1 MSGLMARRRSMDRIT
16 KAGEIWQQYLDGV
29 KYQQSMGFTTDFPKF
44 ISFKEGD
51 QWAAVTENTKNLPR
65 PVFNITEM
73 FIRAKRAAITNQ
85 GLSLTYTPLEV
96 FDDEEQQAKAEQ
108 GAKDFTDFAKI
119 MWENLD
125 QEELNNEFVD
135 DSVTVGTGIL
145 HYYWNPNK
153 KGGNQLK
160 WDGDLEGEV
169 LDPLNVFFSN
179 PQRRKVQEQE
189 WIIIQ
194 DRMTVAAAKEMARH
208 EEVPEEYIKLIGADN
223 NESGEYTAET
233 KEVKENDKI
242 TVLIKYFKKDGAVYY
257 SKSIS
262 NMVIVDDRSLTPEID
277 GLSTGYKMNLY
288 PIALMSCIR
297 RKKCI
302 YGLGIAQDVIAIN
315 KAVNQL
321 KAMQLLN
328 AIQCGNPA
336 LVTRP
341 NAIRQKITNQGGQI
355 ITDHSPDGN
364 GLRYLNPPNFST
376 IFSQLGNEMFELA
389 RTTTGVTDVSTGET
403 LGANMAASAIIA
415 LQNQAKT
422 PIKELQNR
430 YFSAIKEVGDI
441 WLEFFKAYYNMDRNM
456 VVENEDGE
464 MENRIF
470 NGSQYADIDYK
481 LKVEVTVASD
491 KETLAVSLLD
501 SMRQREDINKEQY
514 VELMPDAAMPFK
526 AEIKDIWKKEKQDI
540 LVQAMVQIKQ
550 QQMII
555 QQLQAQQGDVQKSN
569 EMLGQA
575 MGQIKQQ
582 GEIINQ
588 MGGMGNE
595 MQGM

>member
-1 MSGLMARRRSMDRIT
+1 MDSIR
-16 KAGEIWQQYLDGV
+16 KAGEIWKQYLDGV

-65 PVFNITEM
+65 PVFNITDM
-73 FIRAKRAAITNQ
+73 FIRSKRAAVTNQ
-85 GLSLTYTPLEV
+85 GLSLVYTPLEV
-96 FDDEEQQAKAEQ
+96 FDDEETQARAEQ

-135 DSVTVGTGIL
+135 DAVTVGTGIL

-160 WDGDLEGEV
+160 WNGDLQGEV
-169 LDPLNVFFSN
+169 LDPLNVFFAN
-179 PQRRKVQEQE
+179 PHRKKVQDQE

-194 DRMTVAAAKEMARH
+194 DRMTVKEARDLARREGIA
-208 EEVPEEYIKLIGADN
+208 EELVRLIGADN
-223 NESGEYTAET
+223 NESGEYTSET
-233 KEVKENDKI
+233 KEVTENDKI
-242 TVLIKYFKKDGAVYY
+242 TVLLKYFKKDGVVYY
-257 SKSIS
+257 SKSTS
-262 NMVIVDDRSLTPEID
+262 SLVIIDDRLLTPEVE
-277 GLSTGYKMNLY
+277 GSTYKMGLY

-302 YGLGIAQDVIAIN
+302 YGLGYAQDVIAIN

-355 ITDHSPDGN
+355 ITDYSPNGDGI
-364 GLRYLNPPNFST
+364 RYMQPPNFST

-456 VVENEDGE
+456 IVEDEEGKA
-464 MENRIF
+464 ENRVF
-470 NGSQYADIDYK
+470 NGSNYADIDYK
-481 LKVEVTVASD
+481 LKVEVAVATD

-501 SMRQREDINKEQY
+501 AMRAREDINKEQY
-514 VELMPDAAMPFK
+514 VELMPDDAMPFK
-526 AEIKDIWKKEKQDI
+526 ADIKEIWKKEKQDV
-540 LVQAMVQIKQ
+540 LVQAMGQIKQ

-555 QQLQAQQGDVQKSN
+555 DQLQGQQGDVQKSN
-569 EMLGQA
+569 QLLGQA
-575 MGQIKQQ
+575 LGQIKQQ
-582 GEIINQ
+582 EEM

>member
-1 MSGLMARRRSMDRIT
+1 MVRRHKMDSIR
-16 KAGEIWQQYLDGV
+16 KAGEIWKQYLDGV

-85 GLSLTYTPLEV
+85 GLVLVYTPLEV
-96 FDDEEQQAKAEQ
+96 FDDEKTQARAEQ

-135 DSVTVGTGIL
+135 DAVTVGTGIL

-160 WDGDLEGEV
+160 WNGDLQGEV
-169 LDPLNVFFSN
+169 LDPLNVFFAN
-179 PQRRKVQEQE
+179 PHRKKVQDQE

-194 DRMTVAAAKEMARH
+194 DRMTVKEARDLARREGIA
-208 EEVPEEYIKLIGADN
+208 EELVRLIGADN

-233 KEVKENDKI
+233 KEVTENDKI
-242 TVLIKYFKKDGAVYY
+242 TVLLKYFKKDGAVYY
-257 SKSIS
+257 SKSTS
-262 NMVIVDDRSLTPEID
+262 SLVIIDDRLLTPEVE
-277 GLSTGYKMNLY
+277 GSTYKMGLY

-302 YGLGIAQDVIAIN
+302 YGLGYAQDVIAIN

-355 ITDHSPDGN
+355 ITDYSPNGDGI
-364 GLRYLNPPNFST
+364 RYMQPPNFST

-441 WLEFFKAYYNMDRNM
+441 WLEFFKAYYNLDRNM
-456 VVENEDGE
+456 IVEDEDGNA
-464 MENRIF
+464 ENRIF

-481 LKVEVTVASD
+481 LKVEVAVATD

-526 AEIKDIWKKEKQDI
+526 ADIKEIWKKEKQDV
-540 LVQAMVQIKQ
+540 LVQAMGQIKQ

-555 QQLQAQQGDVQKSN
+555 DQLQGQQGDAQKSN
-569 EMLGQA
+569 QLLGQA
-575 MGQIKQQ
+575 LGQIKQQ
-582 GEIINQ
+582 EEM

>member
-1 MSGLMARRRSMDRIT
+1 MDRIT
-16 KAGEIWQQYLDGV
+16 KAGEIWKQYLDGV
-29 KYQQSMGFTTDFPKF
+29 KYQQAMGFTTDFPKF
-44 ISFKEGD
+44 IAFKEGN

-73 FIRAKRAAITNQ
+73 FIRAKRAAVTNQ
-85 GLSLTYTPLEV
+85 GLSMVYTPHEV
-96 FDDEEQQAKAEQ
+96 FDDDEQQARSEQ

-119 MWENLD
+119 MWENID

-135 DSVTVGTGIL
+135 DAVTVGTGIL

-160 WDGDLEGEV
+160 WSGDMEGEV

-179 PQRRKVQEQE
+179 PQRRKVQDQE

-194 DRMTVAAAKEMARH
+194 DRMTVGEAKELARR
-208 EEVPEEYIKLIGADN
+208 ENVPEEFVKLIGADD
-223 NESGEYTAET
+223 NESGEYASET

-242 TVLIKYFKKDGAVYY
+242 TVLIKYFKKNGDVYY

-262 NMVIVDDRSLTPEID
+262 NMVIVEDRLLTPVVED
-277 GLSTGYKMNLY
+277 GVDPEYKMTLY
-288 PIALMSCIR
+288 PIVLMSCIR

-302 YGLGIAQDVIAIN
+302 YGLGYAQDVIAVN
-315 KAVNQL
+315 KAINQL

-336 LVTRP
+336 LVTTP

-355 ITDHSPDGN
+355 ITDYSPNGN
-364 GLRYLNPPNFST
+364 GIRYLQPPNFSSV
-376 IFSQLGNEMFELA
+376 FSQLGNEMFELA

-456 VVENEDGE
+456 AVENEDGE
-464 MENRIF
+464 VENRIF
-470 NGSQYADIDYK
+470 NGSRYADIDYK
-481 LKVEVTVASD
+481 LKVEVAVASD

-501 SMRQREDINKEQY
+501 AMREREDINKEQY
-514 VELMPDAAMPFK
+514 VELMPDGAMPFK
-526 AEIKDIWKKEKQDI
+526 TQIKDIWAKEKQDV
-540 LVQAMVQIKQ
+540 LVQAMEQIKQ
-550 QQMII
+550 YQMII
-555 QQLQAQQGDVQKSN
+555 QQMQAQQGDVQKSN

-582 GEIINQ
+582 GEILNQ
-588 MGGMGNE
+588 MGGMSNEVQGVPDGNVY
-595 MQGM
+595 

>member
-1 MSGLMARRRSMDRIT
+1 MDSIR
-16 KAGEIWQQYLDGV
+16 KAGEIWKQYLDGV

-85 GLSLTYTPLEV
+85 GLSLVYTPLEV
-96 FDDEEQQAKAEQ
+96 FDDEETQARAEQ

-135 DSVTVGTGIL
+135 DAVTVGTGIL

-160 WDGDLEGEV
+160 WNGDLQGEV
-169 LDPLNVFFSN
+169 LDPLNVFFAN
-179 PQRRKVQEQE
+179 PHRKKVQDQE

-194 DRMTVAAAKEMARH
+194 DRMTVKEARELAKREGIA
-208 EEVPEEYIKLIGADN
+208 EELVRLIGADN

-233 KEVKENDKI
+233 KEVTENDKI
-242 TVLIKYFKKDGAVYY
+242 TVLLKYFKKDGAVYY
-257 SKSIS
+257 SKSTS
-262 NMVIVDDRSLTPEID
+262 SLVIIDDRLLTPEVE
-277 GLSTGYKMNLY
+277 GSSYKMGLY

-302 YGLGIAQDVIAIN
+302 YGLGYAQDVIAIN

-355 ITDHSPDGN
+355 ITDYSPNGDGI
-364 GLRYLNPPNFST
+364 RYMQPPNFST

-456 VVENEDGE
+456 IVEDEEGKA
-464 MENRIF
+464 ENRVF
-470 NGSQYADIDYK
+470 NGSNYADIDYK
-481 LKVEVTVASD
+481 LKVEVAVATD

-501 SMRQREDINKEQY
+501 SMRAREDINKEQY

-526 AEIKDIWKKEKQDI
+526 ADIKEIWKKEKQDV
-540 LVQAMVQIKQ
+540 LVQAMGQIKQ

-555 QQLQAQQGDVQKSN
+555 DQLQSQQGDVQKSN
-569 EMLGQA
+569 QLLGQA
-575 MGQIKQQ
+575 LGQIKQQ
-582 GEIINQ
+582 EEM

>member
-1 MSGLMARRRSMDRIT
+1 MDSIT
-16 KAGEIWQQYLDGV
+16 KAGEIWKQYQDGV

-145 HYYWNPNK
+145 HYYWNSNK

-160 WDGDLEGEV
+160 WQGDMEGEV
-169 LDPLNVFFSN
+169 LDPLNVFFAN
-179 PQRRKVQEQE
+179 PHRRKVQEQE

-194 DRMTVAAAKEMARH
+194 DRLTVKAVQEMARQ
-208 EEVPEEYIKLIGADN
+208 EGVPEELVRLIGADN
-223 NESGEYTAET
+223 NESGEYTSET
-233 KEVKENDKI
+233 KEVTDNDKI

-257 SKSIS
+257 SKSIA
-262 NMVIVDDRSLTPEID
+262 NMVIVDDRLLTPEVE
-277 GLSTGYKMNLY
+277 GLSYKMSLY
-288 PIALMSCIR
+288 PIAIMPCIR

-302 YGLGIAQDVIAIN
+302 YGLGYAQDVIAVN
-315 KAVNQL
+315 KALNQL
-321 KAMQLLN
+321 NGMELLN

-336 LVTRP
+336 VVVTP
-341 NAIRQKITNQGGQI
+341 NAIRQKLTNQGGQI
-355 ITDHSPDGN
+355 ITDYSPDGN
-364 GLRYLNPPNFST
+364 GIRYLQPPAFST
-376 IFSQLGNEMFELA
+376 IFSRLGNEMFELV

-441 WLEFFKAYYNMDRNM
+441 WLEFFKAYYNTDRNM
-456 VVENEDGE
+456 AVENEEGKV
-464 MENRIF
+464 ENRIF

-481 LKVEVTVASD
+481 LKVEVAVATD

-526 AEIKDIWKKEKQDI
+526 TQIKDIWAKEKQDV
-540 LVQAMVQIKQ
+540 LVQAMGQIKQ

-555 QQLQAQQGDVQKSN
+555 DQLQSQQGNTQKSN
-569 EMLGQA
+569 ELLGQA
-575 MGQIKQQ
+575 LGQIKQQ
-582 GEIINQ
+582 EEL

>member
-1 MSGLMARRRSMDRIT
+1 MDRIT
-16 KAGEIWQQYLDGV
+16 KAGEIWKQYLDGV
-29 KYQQSMGFTTDFPKF
+29 KYQQAMGFTTDFPKF
-44 ISFKEGD
+44 IAFKEGN

-85 GLSLTYTPLEV
+85 SLSMVYTPLEV
-96 FDDEEQQAKAEQ
+96 FDDDEQQARSERGAE
-108 GAKDFTDFAKI
+108 DFTDFAKI
-119 MWENLD
+119 IWENID
-125 QEELNNEFVD
+125 QEELNNEIVD
-135 DSVTVGTGIL
+135 DAVTVGTGIL

-160 WDGDLEGEV
+160 WSGDMEGEV

-179 PQRRKVQEQE
+179 PQRRKVQDQE

-194 DRMTVAAAKEMARH
+194 DRMTVGEAKELARR
-208 EEVPEEYIKLIGADN
+208 ENVPEEFVKLIGADD
-223 NESGEYTAET
+223 NESGEYASET

-242 TVLIKYFKKDGAVYY
+242 TVLIKYFKKNGAVYY

-262 NMVIVDDRSLTPEID
+262 NMVIVEDRLLTPVVED
-277 GLSTGYKMNLY
+277 GVDPEYKMTLY
-288 PIALMSCIR
+288 PIGLMWCIR

-302 YGLGIAQDVIAIN
+302 YGLGYAQDVIAVN
-315 KAVNQL
+315 KAINQL

-336 LVTRP
+336 LVTTP

-355 ITDHSPDGN
+355 ITDYSPNGN
-364 GLRYLNPPNFST
+364 GIRYLQPPNFSSV
-376 IFSQLGNEMFELA
+376 FSQLGNEMFELA

-456 VVENEDGE
+456 AVENEDGE
-464 MENRIF
+464 VENRIF
-470 NGSQYADIDYK
+470 NGSRYADIDYK
-481 LKVEVTVASD
+481 LKVEVAVASD

-501 SMRQREDINKEQY
+501 AMREREDINKEQY
-514 VELMPDAAMPFK
+514 VELMPDGAMPFK
-526 AEIKDIWKKEKQDI
+526 TQIKDIWAKEKQDV
-540 LVQAMVQIKQ
+540 LVQAMEQIKQ
-550 QQMII
+550 YQMII
-555 QQLQAQQGDVQKSN
+555 QQMQAQQGDVQKSN

-588 MGGMGNE
+588 MGGMSNEVQGVPDGNVY
-595 MQGM
+595 

>member
-1 MSGLMARRRSMDRIT
+1 MESIR
-16 KAGEIWQQYLDGV
+16 KAGEIWKQYLDGV

-73 FIRAKRAAITNQ
+73 FIRSKRAAVTNQ
-85 GLSLTYTPLEV
+85 GLSLVYTPLEV
-96 FDDEEQQAKAEQ
+96 FDDEETQARAEQ

-135 DSVTVGTGIL
+135 DAVTVGTGIL

-153 KGGNQLK
+153 SGGNQLK
-160 WDGDLEGEV
+160 WNGDLQGEV
-169 LDPLNVFFSN
+169 LDPLNVFFAN
-179 PQRRKVQEQE
+179 PHRKKVQDQE

-194 DRMTVAAAKEMARH
+194 DRMTVKEARDLARREGIA
-208 EEVPEEYIKLIGADN
+208 EELVRLIGADN

-233 KEVKENDKI
+233 KEVTENDKI
-242 TVLIKYFKKDGAVYY
+242 TVLLKYFKKDGAVYY
-257 SKSIS
+257 SKSTS
-262 NMVIVDDRSLTPEID
+262 SLVIIDDRLLTPEVE
-277 GLSTGYKMNLY
+277 GSTYKMGLY
-288 PIALMSCIR
+288 PIALMPCIR

-302 YGLGIAQDVIAIN
+302 YGLGYAQDVIAIN

-355 ITDHSPDGN
+355 ITDYSPDGN
-364 GLRYLNPPNFST
+364 GIRYMQPPNFST

-456 VVENEDGE
+456 IVEDEEGKA
-464 MENRIF
+464 ENRIF
-470 NGSQYADIDYK
+470 NGSNYADIDYK
-481 LKVEVTVASD
+481 LKVEVAVATD

-501 SMRQREDINKEQY
+501 AMRAREDINKEQY

-526 AEIKDIWKKEKQDI
+526 ADIKEIWKKEKQDV
-540 LVQAMVQIKQ
+540 LVQALQQIKQ
-550 QQMII
+550 LQMII
-555 QQLQAQQGDVQKSN
+555 DQLQGQQGNVEQSN
-569 EMLGQA
+569 AMLGQA
-575 MGQIKQQ
+575 LGQIKQQ

>member
-1 MSGLMARRRSMDRIT
+1 MDNIT
-16 KAGEIWQQYLDGV
+16 KAKEIWQQYLDGV
-29 KYQQSMGFTTDFPKF
+29 RYQQSMGFTTDFPKF

-73 FIRAKRAAITNQ
+73 FIRSKRAAITNQ
-85 GLSLTYTPLEV
+85 GLSLVYTPLEV
-96 FDDEEQQAKAEQ
+96 FDDEQMQEKAEQ

-135 DSVTVGTGIL
+135 DAVTVGTGIL
-145 HYYWNPNK
+145 HYYWDPNK

-160 WDGDLEGEV
+160 WNGDLQGEV
-169 LDPLNVFFSN
+169 LDPLNVFFAN
-179 PQRRKVQEQE
+179 PHRRKVQDQE

-194 DRMTVAAAKEMARH
+194 DRMTVKEARDLARREGIA
-208 EEVPEEYIKLIGADN
+208 EELVRLIGADN

-233 KEVKENDKI
+233 KEVTENDKI
-242 TVLIKYFKKDGAVYY
+242 TVLLKYFKKDGAVYY
-257 SKSIS
+257 SKSTS
-262 NMVIVDDRSLTPEID
+262 SLVIIDDRLLTPEVE
-277 GLSTGYKMNLY
+277 GSTYKMGLY

-302 YGLGIAQDVIAIN
+302 YGLGYAQDVIAIN

-355 ITDHSPDGN
+355 ITDYSPDGN
-364 GLRYLNPPNFST
+364 GIRYMQPPNFST

-456 VVENEDGE
+456 IVEDEEGKA
-464 MENRIF
+464 ENRVF
-470 NGSQYADIDYK
+470 NGSNYADIDYK
-481 LKVEVTVASD
+481 LKVEVAVASD

-501 SMRQREDINKEQY
+501 AMRERQDINKEQY
-514 VELMPDAAMPFK
+514 VELMPDDAMPFK
-526 AEIKDIWKKEKQDI
+526 ADIKEIWKKEKQDV
-540 LVQAMVQIKQ
+540 LVQAMGQIKQ

-555 QQLQAQQGDVQKSN
+555 DQLQGQQGDVQKSN
-569 EMLGQA
+569 QLLGQA
-575 MGQIKQQ
+575 LGQIKQQ
-582 GEIINQ
+582 EEM

>member
-1 MSGLMARRRSMDRIT
+1 MDRIT
-16 KAGEIWQQYLDGV
+16 KASEIWKQYLDGV

-85 GLSLTYTPLEV
+85 SLSLTYTPIEV
-96 FDDEEQQAKAEQ
+96 FDDEGMRARAEQ

-119 MWENLD
+119 MWENID

-160 WDGDLEGEV
+160 WNGDMQGEV
-169 LDPLNVFFSN
+169 LDPLNVFVSN
-179 PQRRKVQEQE
+179 PQRRKIQDQE
-189 WIIIQ
+189 WVIIQ
-194 DRMTVAAAKEMARH
+194 DRMTIGEAKGLARR
-208 EEVPEEYIKLIGADN
+208 EGIAEEYIKLIGADN
-223 NESGEYTAET
+223 NESGEYTSET
-233 KEVKENDKI
+233 KEVTENDKI

-257 SKSIS
+257 SKSTS
-262 NMVIVDDRSLTPEID
+262 SMVIVEDRALTPEVE
-277 GLSTGYKMNLY
+277 GSTFKMSLY
-288 PIALMSCIR
+288 PIVLMPCIR
-297 RKKCI
+297 RKQCI

-315 KAVNQL
+315 KAINQL

-355 ITDHSPDGN
+355 ITDYSPNGDGI
-364 GLRYLNPPNFST
+364 RYMQPPNFST

-456 VVENEDGE
+456 AIENENGE
-464 MENRIF
+464 VERRIF
-470 NGSQYADIDYK
+470 NGSQYAGIDYK
-481 LKVEVTVASD
+481 LKVEVAVATD

-501 SMRQREDINKEQY
+501 AMRQREDINKEQY
-514 VELMPDAAMPFK
+514 VELMPDSAMPFK
-526 AEIKDIWKKEKQDI
+526 SQIKDIWAKEKQDI
-540 LVQAMVQIKQ
+540 LVQAMGQIKQ

-555 QQLQAQQGDVQKSN
+555 DQLQSQQGDAQKSN
-569 EMLGQA
+569 QLLGQA
-575 MGQIKQQ
+575 LGQIKQQ
-582 GEIINQ
+582 EEM

>member
-1 MSGLMARRRSMDRIT
+1 MDRIT
-16 KAGEIWQQYLDGV
+16 KAGDIWKQYLDGV

-96 FDDEEQQAKAEQ
+96 FDDEEMQTRAEQ

-119 MWENLD
+119 MWENID

-160 WDGDLEGEV
+160 WNGDMQGEV
-169 LDPLNVFFSN
+169 LDPLNVFVSN
-179 PQRRKVQEQE
+179 PQRRKIQDQE

-194 DRMTVAAAKEMARH
+194 DRMTIGEAKELARR
-208 EEVPEEYIKLIGADN
+208 EGIAEEYIKLIGADN
-223 NESGEYTAET
+223 NESGEYTSET
-233 KEVKENDKI
+233 KEVTENDKI

-257 SKSIS
+257 SKSTS
-262 NMVIVDDRSLTPEID
+262 SMVIVEDRALTPEVE
-277 GLSTGYKMNLY
+277 GSTFKMSLY
-288 PIALMSCIR
+288 PIALMPCIR

-315 KAVNQL
+315 KAINQL

-355 ITDHSPDGN
+355 ITDYSPNGDGI
-364 GLRYLNPPNFST
+364 RYMQPPNFST

-456 VVENEDGE
+456 AIENEDGE
-464 MENRIF
+464 VENRIF

-481 LKVEVTVASD
+481 LKVEVAVATD

-501 SMRQREDINKEQY
+501 AMRAREDINKEQY

-526 AEIKDIWKKEKQDI
+526 SQIKDIWAKEKQDI
-540 LVQAMVQIKQ
+540 LVQAMGQIKQ

-555 QQLQAQQGDVQKSN
+555 DQLQGQQGDVQKSN
-569 EMLGQA
+569 QLLGQA
-575 MGQIKQQ
+575 LGQIKQQ
-582 GEIINQ
+582 EEM

>member
-1 MSGLMARRRSMDRIT
+1 MVRRHKMDSIR
-16 KAGEIWQQYLDGV
+16 KAGEIWKQYLDGV

-73 FIRAKRAAITNQ
+73 FIRSKRAAVTNQ
-85 GLSLTYTPLEV
+85 GLSLVYTPLEV
-96 FDDEEQQAKAEQ
+96 FDDEKTQARAEQ

-135 DSVTVGTGIL
+135 DAVTVGTGIL

-153 KGGNQLK
+153 SGGNQLK
-160 WDGDLEGEV
+160 WNGDLQGEV
-169 LDPLNVFFSN
+169 LDPLNVFFAN
-179 PQRRKVQEQE
+179 PHRKKVQDQE

-194 DRMTVAAAKEMARH
+194 DRMTVKEARELARR
-208 EEVPEEYIKLIGADN
+208 EEVPEELVRLIGADN

-233 KEVKENDKI
+233 KEVTENDKI
-242 TVLIKYFKKDGAVYY
+242 TVLLKYFKKDGAVYY
-257 SKSIS
+257 SKSTS
-262 NMVIVDDRSLTPEID
+262 SLVIIDDRLLTPEVE
-277 GLSTGYKMNLY
+277 GSTYKMGLY

-302 YGLGIAQDVIAIN
+302 YGLGYAQDVIAIN

-336 LVTRP
+336 LVTKP

-355 ITDHSPDGN
+355 ITDYSPDGN
-364 GLRYLNPPNFST
+364 GIRYMQPPNFST

-456 VVENEDGE
+456 AIENEDGE
-464 MENRIF
+464 VENRIF

-481 LKVEVTVASD
+481 LKVEVAVATD

-501 SMRQREDINKEQY
+501 AMRAREDINKEQY

-526 AEIKDIWKKEKQDI
+526 SQIKDIWAKEKQDI
-540 LVQAMVQIKQ
+540 LVQAMGQIKQ

-555 QQLQAQQGDVQKSN
+555 DQLQSQQGDAQKSN
-569 EMLGQA
+569 QLLGQA
-575 MGQIKQQ
+575 LGQIKQQ
-582 GEIINQ
+582 EEM

>member
-1 MSGLMARRRSMDRIT
+1 MARRKHMDRIT
-16 KAGEIWQQYLDGV
+16 KAGEIWKQYLDGV

-73 FIRAKRAAITNQ
+73 FIRAKRAAVTNQ

-96 FDDEEQQAKAEQ
+96 FDDEQTQARAEQ

-135 DSVTVGTGIL
+135 DAVTVGTGIL

-160 WDGDLEGEV
+160 WNGDLQGEV
-169 LDPLNVFFSN
+169 LDPLNVFFAN
-179 PQRRKVQEQE
+179 PHRKKVQDQE

-194 DRMTVAAAKEMARH
+194 DRMTVKEAKELARR
-208 EEVPEEYIKLIGADN
+208 EEVPEELVRLIGADN
-223 NESGEYTAET
+223 NESGEYTSET
-233 KEVKENDKI
+233 KEVTENDKI
-242 TVLIKYFKKDGAVYY
+242 TVLLKYFKKDGAVYY
-257 SKSIS
+257 SKSTS
-262 NMVIVDDRSLTPEID
+262 SLVIIEDRLLTPEVED
-277 GLSTGYKMNLY
+277 STYKMGLY
-288 PIALMSCIR
+288 PIALLSCIR

-302 YGLGIAQDVIAIN
+302 YGLGYAQDVIAIN

-341 NAIRQKITNQGGQI
+341 NAIRQRITNQGGQI
-355 ITDHSPDGN
+355 ITDYSPNGDGI
-364 GLRYLNPPNFST
+364 RYMQPPNFST

-456 VVENEDGE
+456 IVEDEDGNA
-464 MENRIF
+464 ENRIF

-481 LKVEVTVASD
+481 LKVEVAVATD

-514 VELMPDAAMPFK
+514 VELMPDDAMPFK
-526 AEIKDIWKKEKQDI
+526 ADIKEIWKKEKQDV
-540 LVQAMVQIKQ
+540 LVQAMGQIKQ

-555 QQLQAQQGDVQKSN
+555 DQLQGQQGDVQKSN
-569 EMLGQA
+569 QLLGQA
-575 MGQIKQQ
+575 LGQIKQQ
-582 GEIINQ
+582 EEM

-595 MQGM
+595 M

>member
-1 MSGLMARRRSMDRIT
+1 MVRRRKMDSIR
-16 KAGEIWQQYLDGV
+16 KAGKIWEQYLNGV
-29 KYQQSMGFTTDFPKF
+29 NYQKLMGFTTDFPKF

-73 FIRAKRAAITNQ
+73 FIRSKRAAVTNQ
-85 GLSLTYTPLEV
+85 GLSLVYTPLEV
-96 FDDEEQQAKAEQ
+96 FDDEETQARAEQ

-135 DSVTVGTGIL
+135 DAVTVGTGIL

-153 KGGNQLK
+153 SGGNQLK
-160 WDGDLEGEV
+160 WNGDLQGEV
-169 LDPLNVFFSN
+169 LDPLNVFFAN
-179 PQRRKVQEQE
+179 PHRKKVQDQE

-194 DRMTVAAAKEMARH
+194 DRMTVKEARDLARREGIA
-208 EEVPEEYIKLIGADN
+208 EELVRLIGADN
-223 NESGEYTAET
+223 NESGEYTSET
-233 KEVKENDKI
+233 KEVTENDKI
-242 TVLIKYFKKDGAVYY
+242 TVLLKYFKKDGAVYY
-257 SKSIS
+257 SKSTS
-262 NMVIVDDRSLTPEID
+262 SLVIIDDRLLTPEVE
-277 GLSTGYKMNLY
+277 GSTYKMGLY

-302 YGLGIAQDVIAIN
+302 YGLGYAQDVIAIN

-355 ITDHSPDGN
+355 ITDYSPNGDGI
-364 GLRYLNPPNFST
+364 RYMQPPNFST

-456 VVENEDGE
+456 IVENEEGKA
-464 MENRIF
+464 ENRVF
-470 NGSQYADIDYK
+470 NGSNYADIDYK
-481 LKVEVTVASD
+481 LKVEVAVATD

-501 SMRQREDINKEQY
+501 AMRAREDINKEQY
-514 VELMPDAAMPFK
+514 VELMPDDAMPFK
-526 AEIKDIWKKEKQDI
+526 ADIKEIWKKEKQDV
-540 LVQAMVQIKQ
+540 LVQAMGQIKQ

-555 QQLQAQQGDVQKSN
+555 DQLQGQQGDVQKSN
-569 EMLGQA
+569 QLLGQA
-575 MGQIKQQ
+575 LGQIKQQ
-582 GEIINQ
+582 EEM

>member
-1 MSGLMARRRSMDRIT
+1 MDNIT
-16 KAGEIWQQYLDGV
+16 KAKEIWQQYLDGV
-29 KYQQSMGFTTDFPKF
+29 RYQQSMGFTTDFPKF

-73 FIRAKRAAITNQ
+73 FIRSKRAAITNQ
-85 GLSLTYTPLEV
+85 GLSLVYTPLEV
-96 FDDEEQQAKAEQ
+96 FDDEQMQERAEQ

-119 MWENLD
+119 MWENID

-135 DSVTVGTGIL
+135 DSVTVGTGVL
-145 HYYWNPNK
+145 HYFWNPNK

-160 WDGDLEGEV
+160 WQGNMEGEV
-169 LDPLNVFFSN
+169 LDPLNVFFAN
-179 PQRRKVQEQE
+179 PHRNKIQEQE

-194 DRMTVAAAKEMARH
+194 NRMTVKAVKDMARQ
-208 EEVPEEYIKLIGADN
+208 EGISDELIRLIGADN

-233 KEVKENDKI
+233 KEVTENDKI
-242 TVLIKYFKKDGAVYY
+242 TVLIKYYKKDGTVYY
-257 SKSIS
+257 SKSVA
-262 NMVIVDDRSLTPEID
+262 NMVLIDERPLTPEVE
-277 GLSTGYKMNLY
+277 GSTYKMGLY
-288 PIALMSCIR
+288 PIAIMPCIR

-302 YGLGIAQDVIAIN
+302 YGLGYAQDIIAIN
-315 KAVNQL
+315 KAINQL

-336 LVTRP
+336 LITRP

-355 ITDHSPDGN
+355 ITDYSPDGN
-364 GLRYLNPPNFST
+364 GIRYMQPPNFST

-441 WLEFFKAYYNMDRNM
+441 WLEFFKAYYNTDRNM
-456 VVENEDGE
+456 IVEDEEGNA
-464 MENRIF
+464 ENRIF
-470 NGSQYADIDYK
+470 NGSNYADIDYK
-481 LKVEVTVASD
+481 LKVEVAVATD

-501 SMRQREDINKEQY
+501 AMRERQDINKEQY
-514 VELMPDAAMPFK
+514 VELMPDGAMPFK
-526 AEIKDIWKKEKQDI
+526 ADIKEIWKKEKQDV
-540 LVQAMVQIKQ
+540 LVQALQQIQQ

-555 QQLQAQQGDVQKSN
+555 DQLQSQQGDVQKSN
-569 EMLGQA
+569 QLLGQA
-575 MGQIKQQ
+575 LGQIKQQ
-582 GEIINQ
+582 EEM

>member
-1 MSGLMARRRSMDRIT
+1 MDSIT
-16 KAGEIWQQYLDGV
+16 KASEIWEQYTNGV

-73 FIRAKRAAITNQ
+73 FIRSKRAAITNQ
-85 GLSLTYTPLEV
+85 GLSLVYTPLEV
-96 FDDEEQQAKAEQ
+96 FDDEQMQEKAEQ

-119 MWENLD
+119 MWENID

-153 KGGNQLK
+153 SGGNQLK
-160 WDGDLEGEV
+160 WQGNMEGEV
-169 LDPLNVFFSN
+169 LDPLNVFVAN
-179 PQRRKVQEQE
+179 PHRRKIQEQE
-189 WIIIQ
+189 WVIIQ
-194 DRMTVAAAKEMARH
+194 DRITVKAVKELARQEGVA
-208 EEVPEEYIKLIGADN
+208 EELIRQIGADN
-223 NESGEYTAET
+223 NQSGEYTSET
-233 KEVKENDKI
+233 KEVTDNDKL
-242 TVLIKYFKKDGAVYY
+242 TVLIKYYKKDGAVYY

-262 NMVIVDDRSLTPEID
+262 SMMLVDERALTPEVE
-277 GLSTGYKMNLY
+277 GSTYQMQLY
-288 PIALMSCIR
+288 PIALMPCIR

-336 LVTRP
+336 LITRP
-341 NAIRQKITNQGGQI
+341 NAIQQKITNQGGQI
-355 ITDHSPDGN
+355 IVDHSPDGN
-364 GLRYLNPPNFST
+364 GIRYLQPPNFST
-376 IFSQLGNEMFELA
+376 VFSQLGNEIFELA

-441 WLEFFKAYYNMDRNM
+441 WLEFFKAYYNTDRNM
-456 VVENEDGE
+456 IVEDEEGNP
-464 MENRIF
+464 ENRIF

-481 LKVEVTVASD
+481 LKVEVSVASD

-501 SMRQREDINKEQY
+501 AMRAREDINKEQY

-526 AEIKDIWKKEKQDI
+526 SDIKDIWKKEKQDV
-540 LVQAMVQIKQ
+540 LVQAMGQIKQ

-555 QQLQAQQGDVQKSN
+555 DQLESQQGNVQQSN

-575 MGQIKQQ
+575 LGQIKQQ
-582 GEIINQ
+582 DEIINQ
-588 MGGMGNE
+588 LGGMPNE

>member
-1 MSGLMARRRSMDRIT
+1 MDSIR
-16 KAGEIWQQYLDGV
+16 KAGEIWKQYLDGV

-73 FIRAKRAAITNQ
+73 FIRSKRAAVTNQ
-85 GLSLTYTPLEV
+85 GLSLVYTPLEV
-96 FDDEEQQAKAEQ
+96 FDDEETQARAEQ

-135 DSVTVGTGIL
+135 DAVTVGTGIL
-145 HYYWNPNK
+145 HYYWNANK

-160 WDGDLEGEV
+160 WNGDLEGEV
-169 LDPLNVFFSN
+169 LDPLNVFFAN
-179 PQRRKVQEQE
+179 PHRRRVQDQE

-194 DRMTVAAAKEMARH
+194 DRMIVKEARDLARREGIA
-208 EEVPEEYIKLIGADN
+208 EELVRLIGADN
-223 NESGEYTAET
+223 NESGEYTSET
-233 KEVKENDKI
+233 KEVTENDKI
-242 TVLIKYFKKDGAVYY
+242 TVLLKYFKKDGVVYY
-257 SKSIS
+257 SKSTS
-262 NMVIVDDRSLTPEID
+262 SLVIIDDRLLTPEVE
-277 GLSTGYKMNLY
+277 GSTYKMGLY

-302 YGLGIAQDVIAIN
+302 YGLGYAQDVIAIN

-355 ITDHSPDGN
+355 ITDYSPDGN
-364 GLRYLNPPNFST
+364 GIRYMQPPNFST

-456 VVENEDGE
+456 IVENEEGKA
-464 MENRIF
+464 ENRIF
-470 NGSQYADIDYK
+470 NGSNYADIDYK
-481 LKVEVTVASD
+481 LKVEVAVASD

-501 SMRQREDINKEQY
+501 AMRAREDINKEQY
-514 VELMPDAAMPFK
+514 VELMPDDAMPFK
-526 AEIKDIWKKEKQDI
+526 ADIKEIWKKEKQDV
-540 LVQAMVQIKQ
+540 LVQALQ
-550 QQMII
+550 QI
-555 QQLQAQQGDVQKSN
+555 QQLQMIIDQLQGQQGNVEQSN
-569 EMLGQA
+569 AMLGQA
-575 MGQIKQQ
+575 LGQIKQQ

>member
-1 MSGLMARRRSMDRIT
+1 MNSIT
-16 KAGEIWQQYLDGV
+16 KAKEIWQQYIDGV
-29 KYQQSMGFTTDFPKF
+29 RYQQSMGFTTDFPKF

-85 GLSLTYTPLEV
+85 GLSLVYSPLEV
-96 FDDEEQQAKAEQ
+96 FDDEQMQERAEQ

-119 MWENLD
+119 TWENLD

-145 HYYWNPNK
+145 HYYWNLNK
-153 KGGNQLK
+153 SGGNQLK
-160 WDGDLEGEV
+160 WQGNMEGEV
-169 LDPLNVFFSN
+169 LDPLNVFFAN
-179 PQRRKVQEQE
+179 PHRHKIQEQE

-194 DRMTVAAAKEMARH
+194 DRMTVKSVKDMAKQEGIA
-208 EEVPEEYIKLIGADN
+208 EELVRLIGADN

-233 KEVKENDKI
+233 KEVTENDKI

-257 SKSIS
+257 SKSIA
-262 NMVIVDDRSLTPEID
+262 NMMLVEERPLTPEVE
-277 GLSTGYKMNLY
+277 GMTYKMGLY
-288 PIALMSCIR
+288 PIAIMPCIR

-302 YGLGIAQDVIAIN
+302 YGLGIAQDIIAIN
-315 KAVNQL
+315 KAINQL

-336 LVTRP
+336 LITRP

-355 ITDHSPDGN
+355 ITDYSPNGDGI
-364 GLRYLNPPNFST
+364 RYMQPPNFST

-441 WLEFFKAYYNMDRNM
+441 WLEFFKAYYNTDRNM
-456 VVENEDGE
+456 IVEDEEGNA
-464 MENRIF
+464 ENRIF
-470 NGSQYADIDYK
+470 NGSNYADIDYK
-481 LKVEVTVASD
+481 LKVEVAVATD

-501 SMRQREDINKEQY
+501 AMRERQDINKEQY
-514 VELMPDAAMPFK
+514 VELMPDGAMPFK
-526 AEIKDIWKKEKQDI
+526 ADIKEIWKKEKQDV
-540 LVQAMVQIKQ
+540 LVQAMGQIKQ

-555 QQLQAQQGDVQKSN
+555 EQLESQQGNAQKSN
-569 EMLGQA
+569 ELLGQA
-575 MGQIKQQ
+575 LGQIKQQ
-582 GEIINQ
+582 EEL

>member
-1 MSGLMARRRSMDRIT
+1 MDSIT
-16 KAGEIWQQYLDGV
+16 KAGEIWKQYQDGV

-145 HYYWNPNK
+145 HYYWNSNK

-160 WDGDLEGEV
+160 WQGDMEGEV
-169 LDPLNVFFSN
+169 LDPLNVFFAN
-179 PQRRKVQEQE
+179 PHRRKVQEQE

-194 DRMTVAAAKEMARH
+194 DRLTVKAVQEMARQ
-208 EEVPEEYIKLIGADN
+208 EGVPEELVRLIGADN
-223 NESGEYTAET
+223 NQSGEYTAET
-233 KEVKENDKI
+233 KEVTENDKI

-257 SKSIS
+257 SKSIA
-262 NMVIVDDRSLTPEID
+262 NMVIVDDRLLTPEVE
-277 GLSTGYKMNLY
+277 GLGYKMSLY
-288 PIALMSCIR
+288 PIAIMSCIR

-302 YGLGIAQDVIAIN
+302 YGLGYAQDVIAVN
-315 KAVNQL
+315 KALNQL
-321 KAMQLLN
+321 NGMELLN

-336 LVTRP
+336 VVVTP
-341 NAIRQKITNQGGQI
+341 NAIRQKLTNQGGQI
-355 ITDHSPDGN
+355 ITDYSPDGN
-364 GLRYLNPPNFST
+364 GIRYLQPPAFST
-376 IFSQLGNEMFELA
+376 IFSRLGNEMFELV

-441 WLEFFKAYYNMDRNM
+441 WLEFFKAYYNTDRNM
-456 VVENEDGE
+456 AVENEEGKV
-464 MENRIF
+464 ENRIF

-481 LKVEVTVASD
+481 LKVEVAVATD

-526 AEIKDIWKKEKQDI
+526 TQIKDIWAKEKQDV
-540 LVQAMVQIKQ
+540 LVQAMGQIKQ

-555 QQLQAQQGDVQKSN
+555 DQLQSQQGNAQKSN
-569 EMLGQA
+569 ELLGQA
-575 MGQIKQQ
+575 LGQIKQQ
-582 GEIINQ
+582 EEL

>member
-1 MSGLMARRRSMDRIT
+1 MARRKHMDRIT
-16 KAGEIWQQYLDGV
+16 KAGEIWKQYLDGV

-73 FIRAKRAAITNQ
+73 FIRSKRAAVTNQ

-96 FDDEEQQAKAEQ
+96 FDDANQQAKAEQ

-125 QEELNNEFVD
+125 QEDLNNEFVD
-135 DSVTVGTGIL
+135 DAVTVGTGIL

-160 WDGDLEGEV
+160 WNGDMQGEV

-179 PQRRKVQEQE
+179 PQRRKVQDQE
-189 WIIIQ
+189 WVIIQ
-194 DRMTVAAAKEMARH
+194 DRMTVKEARDLARR
-208 EEVPEEYIKLIGADN
+208 EEVPEELVRLIGADN

-233 KEVKENDKI
+233 KEVTDNDKI
-242 TVLIKYFKKDGAVYY
+242 TVLLKYFKKDGSVYY
-257 SKSIS
+257 SKSTS
-262 NMVIVDDRSLTPEID
+262 SLVIVEDRLLTPEVE
-277 GLSTGYKMNLY
+277 GSTYKMTLY

-302 YGLGIAQDVIAIN
+302 YGLGYAQDVIAIN

-355 ITDHSPDGN
+355 ITDYSPDGN
-364 GLRYLNPPNFST
+364 GIRYMQPPNFST

-415 LQNQAKT
+415 LQNPAKT

-456 VVENEDGE
+456 IVEDEDGKA
-464 MENRIF
+464 ENRVF
-470 NGSQYADIDYK
+470 NGSNYADIDYK
-481 LKVEVTVASD
+481 LKVEVAVASD

-501 SMRQREDINKEQY
+501 AMRAREDINKEQY
-514 VELMPDAAMPFK
+514 VELMPDDAMPFK
-526 AEIKDIWKKEKQDI
+526 ANIKEIWKKEKQDV
-540 LVQAMVQIKQ
+540 LVQAMGQIKQ

-555 QQLQAQQGDVQKSN
+555 DQLQGQQGDVQKSN
-569 EMLGQA
+569 QLLGQA
-575 MGQIKQQ
+575 LGQIKQQ
-582 GEIINQ
+582 EEM

>member
-1 MSGLMARRRSMDRIT
+1 MDRIT
-16 KAGEIWQQYLDGV
+16 KASEIWKQYLDGV

-73 FIRAKRAAITNQ
+73 FIRSKRAAITNQ

-96 FDDEEQQAKAEQ
+96 FDDEEMQARAEQ

-119 MWENLD
+119 MWENID

-160 WDGDLEGEV
+160 WNGDMQGEV
-169 LDPLNVFFSN
+169 LDPLNVFVSN
-179 PQRRKVQEQE
+179 PQRRKIQDQE
-189 WIIIQ
+189 WVIIQ
-194 DRMTVAAAKEMARH
+194 DRMTIGEAKELARR
-208 EEVPEEYIKLIGADN
+208 EGIAEEYIKLIGADN
-223 NESGEYTAET
+223 NESGEYTSET
-233 KEVKENDKI
+233 KEVTENDKI

-257 SKSIS
+257 SKSTS
-262 NMVIVDDRSLTPEID
+262 SMVIVEDRALTPEVE
-277 GLSTGYKMNLY
+277 GSTFKMSLY
-288 PIALMSCIR
+288 PIALMPCIR

-315 KAVNQL
+315 KAINQL

-336 LVTRP
+336 LVTKP

-355 ITDHSPDGN
+355 ITDYSPNGDGI
-364 GLRYLNPPNFST
+364 RYMQPPNFST

-456 VVENEDGE
+456 AIENEDGE
-464 MENRIF
+464 VENRIF

-481 LKVEVTVASD
+481 LKVEVAVATD

-501 SMRQREDINKEQY
+501 AMRQREDINKEQY

-526 AEIKDIWKKEKQDI
+526 SQIKDIWAKEKQDV
-540 LVQAMVQIKQ
+540 LVQAMGQIKQ

-555 QQLQAQQGDVQKSN
+555 DQLQSQQGDVQKSN
-569 EMLGQA
+569 QLLGQA
-575 MGQIKQQ
+575 LGQIKQQ
-582 GEIINQ
+582 EEM